1 MINSL
6 FIVISCSFNIFASD
20 LADCM
25 KIIRI
30 FSRLIG
36 RFKYIITILVSL
48 VILGAVGENS
58 WLSQRE
64 YNSQIR
70 QLKAEIGELNRQYKA
85 DSLRLD
91 ELDKSPQ
98 AIEKIARERYFMKA
112 DDEDIFVL
120 SDEIEGE
127 EDDEATE

>member
-1 MINSL
+1 
-6 FIVISCSFNIFASD
+6 
-20 LADCM
+20 M

-48 VILGAVGENS
+48 VILGAVGANS